1 MPEIIIP
8 VSLFA
13 SIFGIVYLFL
23 MTRNKERLA
32 MIEKGMDVSLLS
44 KRQGGQ
50 SPLNFWV
57 IKIGFLMIG
66 LALGIIVASMAESNG
81 MNGDQA
87 YPSMILLFGGLA
99 LVASYFMEIKLR
111 AKADKN

>member
-8 VSLFA
+8 VTLFA
-13 SIFGIVYLFL
+13 SIFGIIYLFL

-50 SPLNFWV
+50 SPLNYWV

-66 LALGIIVASMAESNG
+66 LALGIIVASLAESNG
-81 MNGDQA
+81 MHEDQA

-99 LVASYFMEIKLR
+99 LISSYFVELKLR
-111 AKADKN
+111 SKSKE